1 MDQVNDLR
9 QRKRDAQIESEAFLY
24 KVVDG
29 DVVIGKVKD
38 WKAFFEGIPEDEASY
53 SGIYCPLIP
62 ADGDILFAC
71 SQRTLCFHD
80 PTSLPNLPGWPLRN
94 VLYYLAHYQS
104 VKRLRVICLRGGPTG
119 ATILDD
125 IHLPESSVATSSSAS
140 NRPTAVGWEKNIKGS
155 LTSRTVDLG
164 SSMDPAR

>member
-1 MDQVNDLR
+1 LIRTSALDQVNDLR

-62 ADGDILFAC
+62 ADGDI
-71 SQRTLCFHD
+71 
-80 PTSLPNLPGWPLRN
+80 
-94 VLYYLAHYQS
+94 
-104 VKRLRVICLRGGPTG
+104 
-119 ATILDD
+119 
-125 IHLPESSVATSSSAS
+125 
-140 NRPTAVGWEKNIKGS
+140 
-155 LTSRTVDLG
+155 
-164 SSMDPAR
+164 